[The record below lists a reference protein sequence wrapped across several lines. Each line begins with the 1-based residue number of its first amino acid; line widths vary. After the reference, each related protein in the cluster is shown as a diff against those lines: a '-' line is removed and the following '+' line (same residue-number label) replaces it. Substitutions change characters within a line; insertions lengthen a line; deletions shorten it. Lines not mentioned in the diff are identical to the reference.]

1 MRKLLY
7 VLLKLFLVTAVIVNE
22 ASGDV
27 QNKKQLRNLVKNRL
41 VPDFQ
46 TGGLVLRDKSQ
57 FAVVILLPDTQWK
70 DFSYKPCKDGDGKK
84 PVIGSSSSLSP
95 PDGMY
100 GNYLAARPNWKGK
113 HSEIQILDHLDKL
126 YNQYKAINDGQ
137 PPKALLLYSWIVP
150 CVKCTD
156 AIVAKLTSE
165 LFSSIPTKVIA
176 YTTLGTKAKCKC
188 DVEYTK
194 KKLDNTGIDLLRV
207 YTSEEE
213 LIQKFF
219 AQLLLE

>member
-7 VLLKLFLVTAVIVNE
+7 VLFLVIAVIVNE
-22 ASGDV
+22 ASADV
-27 QNKKQLRNLVKNRL
+27 QNKNQLRNLVEYRL
-41 VPDFQ
+41 VPDFK
-46 TGGLVLRDKSQ
+46 TGGLVLRGKSQ
-57 FAVVILLPDTQWK
+57 FAVAILLPDTQWK
-70 DFSYKPCKDGDGKK
+70 DFTYKPCKDGDGKK
-84 PVIGSSSSLSP
+84 PLIDSSSSLSP
-95 PDGMY
+95 PGGKY
-100 GNYLAARPNWKGK
+100 GNYLAARPNYGE
-113 HSEIQILDHLDKL
+113 HSETQILDKLHNL
-126 YNQYKAINDGQ
+126 YNQYKVIHDGK

-156 AIVAKLTSE
+156 AIVAKLARE
-165 LFSSIPTKVIA
+165 PFNSIPTKVIA

-194 KKLDNTGIDLLRV
+194 KKLENTSIDLLRV